1 MHFTDRA
8 AIIRDMPVIFP
19 SALRPTAR
27 FCALLAVL
35 FGLAGAASA
44 QTAPQAQTLPGN
56 PYGAIVPVPDES
68 PKSRDLGLRLAL
80 IQVLK
85 GAVGRTD
92 QATSPIL
99 ALAPKLVQQSTFLR
113 DETSDTP
120 LFKAVFDSRA
130 VDNALRAQ
138 GLPVFGLNP
147 DLVEA
152 WIVQVR
158 GLDSAGDYSRVVR
171 HFTRIRG
178 VRKVDVDELHDDVL
192 RLRMIVE
199 GGVDRAAQL
208 AEADGLIAR
217 DETGAYV
224 LARR

>member
-1 MHFTDRA
+1 
-8 AIIRDMPVIFP
+8 
-19 SALRPTAR
+19 
-27 FCALLAVL
+27 
-35 FGLAGAASA
+35 
-44 QTAPQAQTLPGN
+44 
-56 PYGAIVPVPDES
+56 
-68 PKSRDLGLRLAL
+68 
-80 IQVLK
+80 
-85 GAVGRTD
+85 
-92 QATSPIL
+92 
-99 ALAPKLVQQSTFLR
+99 
-113 DETSDTP
+113 
-120 LFKAVFDSRA
+120 

-224 LARR
+224 RPPRRRLRRASNRRRRSTVCTCAKPGPGWSR